1 MATNTIC
8 NNFTNEFFE
17 CELEWKIKKKKTHPL
32 TERAPVMR
40 ALCVRVAGLRL
51 WYPIS
56 GVPLLDGGFNIVSS
70 EPLVGALIDALRV
83 LTRGGVDS

>member
-1 MATNTIC
+1 
-8 NNFTNEFFE
+8 
-17 CELEWKIKKKKTHPL
+17 
-32 TERAPVMR
+32 MR

-70 EPLVGALIDALRV
+70 EPLVGALMDALRV